1 MGNDL
6 YARSKGDG
14 SPDWSDGTGYE
25 VAWDHVADQLRFHKG
40 ERFKINAGPDRRFG
54 ELHDR
59 VKTQLDMQSAGT
71 VIRISSNKDRFTM
84 LMRRSEQADNL
95 KGERY
100 ISDLLTKTGA
110 PYVFGAAGPNAFDC
124 SGLTQW
130 GLNRKGVEA
139 IPHNAAAQHALF
151 GNREGFL
158 TIPQSAL
165 VTGDLIFIDQLHHVA
180 SYYGMYHGHP
190 AVVDTEPHDTN
201 APAGWPSVMLGTG
214 VRIRPMD
221 GNYYCAR
228 IVSCGRIVEINGKP

>member
-1 MGNDL
+1 MRPI
-6 YARSKGDG
+6 ARTLALGLVLATLTLAQEA
-14 SPDWSDGTGYE
+14 PDSFL
-25 VAWDHVADQLRFHKG
+25 A
-40 ERFKINAGPDRRFG
+40 ERILPQNA
-54 ELHDR
+54 L
-59 VKTQLDMQSAGT
+59 V
-71 VIRISSNKDRFTM
+71 
-84 LMRRSEQADNL
+84 
-95 KGERY
+95 
-100 ISDLLTKTGA
+100 
-110 PYVFGAAGPNAFDC
+110 
-124 SGLTQW
+124 
-130 GLNRKGVEA
+130 
-139 IPHNAAAQHALF
+139 
-151 GNREGFL
+151 FL